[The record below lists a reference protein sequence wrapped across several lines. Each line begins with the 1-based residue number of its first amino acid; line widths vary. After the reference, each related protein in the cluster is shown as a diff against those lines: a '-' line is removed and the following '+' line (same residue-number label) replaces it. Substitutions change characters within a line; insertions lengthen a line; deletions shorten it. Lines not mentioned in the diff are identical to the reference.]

1 LYTVVRRKL
10 SPTAAATA
18 EAIVDSALAA
28 VERGA
33 RGLGLDLSATL
44 SLHARFM
51 PKVLSALEDPDWR
64 SAWSREQP
72 YVLAYAKA
80 IGQSAAVWAAMDRRT
95 SITGRDID
103 AATTKLRGYLPIAG
117 RWCPL

>member
-1 LYTVVRRKL
+1 VRRKL
-10 SPTAAATA
+10 SPKAAAAA
-18 EAIVDSALAA
+18 EAIVDTVLAV
-28 VERGA
+28 VEREA

-44 SLHARFM
+44 SLRAQFI
-51 PKVLSALEDPDWR
+51 PKVLSALEDPEWR

-80 IGQSAAVWAAMDRRT
+80 IGQSAAVWASMDRRT
-95 SITGRDID
+95 SVTVRDVD
-103 AATTKLRGYLPIAG
+103 AATTKLRGYLPVAG

>member
-1 LYTVVRRKL
+1 MPRKL
-10 SPTAAATA
+10 SPKAAAAA
-18 EAIVDSALAA
+18 EAIVDTALAA

-33 RGLGLDLSATL
+33 RGLGVDLSATL
-44 SLHARFM
+44 SLRGRLI
-51 PKVLSALEDPDWR
+51 PKVLSALDDPDWR

-95 SITGRDID
+95 SITAHDID
-103 AATTKLRGYLPIAG
+103 AATAKLRGYLPIAG